1 MEDKKRLSFGYEDI
15 YKKIEVE
22 IFGLVFE
29 INKEKIE
36 NQDIR
41 NINEDDED
49 VVKRKIEE
57 IIGEGAIE
65 KLNKKAISDGHVE
78 MTLVEEIKVLTFLY
92 TTYMNFT
99 ANGMINDI
107 TNTGKEIENRARN
120 INNVNEINSKQQRN
134 REYRNFY
141 NRNRRYIENRNFR
154 RY

>member
-1 MEDKKRLSFGYEDI
+1 MEDKKRVSFGYEDI

-41 NINEDDED
+41 NVNENDED
-49 VVKRKIEE
+49 MVKRKIEE
-57 IIGEGAIE
+57 IIGEGSIE
-65 KLNKKAISDGHVE
+65 KLNNKAIRDGHVA
-78 MTLVEEIKVLTFLY
+78 MTLVEEVKVLTFLY

-99 ANGMINDI
+99 ANGIINDI

-120 INNVNEINSKQQRN
+120 INHVNHEQQRN

-141 NRNRRYIENRNFR
+141 NGNRRYVKNRNFR